1 MNEHMLEL
9 SSPLQLEL
17 EDSSIL
23 SVLFNLFIFILKNI
37 RGFLNLLKDQ

>member
-9 SSPLQLEL
+9 SFPSQLEL
-17 EDSSIL
+17 EDSS
-23 SVLFNLFIFILKNI
+23 VLFNLSIFILKNI